1 MCDHHKPCLLLQHE
15 NPGDYM
21 RNQSEFGPKMMGI
34 RGILAFH
41 FAQRSSALKAVKGS
55 KKK

>member
-1 MCDHHKPCLLLQHE
+1 MC
-15 NPGDYM
+15 
-21 RNQSEFGPKMMGI
+21 NQFEFGPKMLGI

-55 KKK
+55 KKKYEIDASLPSLLSSSIL